1 MTHFFLYERDPQKGT
16 SIIIATNNAAFMGP
30 KARLPI
36 EIALGNIRAIPPGP
50 R

>member
-16 SIIIATNNAAFMGP
+16 SIIVATNNAAFQGP
-30 KARLPI
+30 KVRIPI
-36 EIALGNIRAIPPGP
+36 EVALGNRAAMPPGP